1 MFKHIFSDTISDSE
15 INRFLD
21 SLSYWQSINL
31 YVVLAQ
37 TQMNYSF
44 KEAKGEAIANYTDS
58 NKLKYLLEEAINS
71 PNPKSPKE

>member
-1 MFKHIFSDTISDSE
+1 MLKHIFSDTISDSE

-37 TQMNYSF
+37 TQMDYSF
-44 KEAKGEAIANYTDS
+44 KEAKEEAVVNYTDS

-71 PNPKSPKE
+71 PNPKSLKE

>member
-37 TQMNYSF
+37 TQMDYSF
-44 KEAKGEAIANYTDS
+44 KEAKEEAVVNYTDS

-71 PNPKSPKE
+71 PNPKSLKE

>member
-1 MFKHIFSDTISDSE
+1 MSDSE

-37 TQMNYSF
+37 TQMDYSF
-44 KEAKGEAIANYTDS
+44 KEAKEEAVVNYTDS

-71 PNPKSPKE
+71 PNPKSLKE